1 MITPII
7 FATGFALALVFAALM
22 LRDSLGDRS
31 VLGRRTPL
39 ARPPARGG
47 IFEMVSSMGAAAGLI
62 IAVAW
67 VLR

>member
-22 LRDSLGDRS
+22 LRDSLSDRS
-31 VLGRRTPL
+31 ILGRRAPL
-39 ARPPARGG
+39 AATPARAG
-47 IFEMVSSMGAAAGLI
+47 FLDLVSSMGAAAGLI